1 MLPISNFIPNS
12 HVFDHINSYNLSF
25 ELFHI
30 RILKAIFLKLQL
42 YVSPTFENRMPNY
55 LDFLNEVT
63 TFLLSVGLL
72 LSQIVLSTADLQY
85 FLMVFSESFQ
95 YLK

>member
-1 MLPISNFIPNS
+1 
-12 HVFDHINSYNLSF
+12 
-25 ELFHI
+25 
-30 RILKAIFLKLQL
+30 
-42 YVSPTFENRMPNY
+42 MPNY